1 MHYLKSAVLVF
12 LLTLSSGVAA
22 HQYHFGLTEISINT
36 SEQTLEV
43 VHKYFIRDIAQAVNG
58 GTDIAVEEEALSAY
72 VQEHFA
78 VAHPEAGLLELNWI
92 GAETDIRYVWVYQ
105 SYDLKSLEVDEL
117 IIQQRILLDTEP
129 DQVNTITT
137 MVDSEVK
144 ESYTLGREVTRAIIS
159 F

>member
-1 MHYLKSAVLVF
+1 MHYLKTLVLVY
-12 LLTLSSGVAA
+12 LLMWSAGVAS

-36 SEQTLEV
+36 SAQTLEV

-58 GTDIAVEEEALSAY
+58 GTDIAVEEEALRAY

-105 SYDLKSLEVDEL
+105 SFDLQSLEVDEL
-117 IIQQRILLDTEP
+117 IVQQRILLDTEP

-137 MVDSEVK
+137 MIDSEVK
-144 ESYTLGREVTRAIIS
+144 ESYTLGREVTRAIIN